1 VTLLSAHYIQID
13 GHQLATYANG
23 LEAVDG
29 IETIP
34 GRRIREQPA
43 AYVDGSYPSLT
54 TPSFFGPK
62 RQRLRIWVS
71 ATDVNGAVT
80 HTTGPAGHLQE
91 NLEALKR
98 ILGGKAISNHEVDW
112 IVPNITVVYSLHTTA
127 TAGTLTLSDG
137 VDTTLAIAF
146 DALAATVETRLETD
160 ITSITDVSVT
170 GTGTSGDPWIITFL
184 TPAFGIT
191 LTADG
196 ALLTPV
202 DSETLTQIQ
211 ATRTLRNEARIIL
224 PTSSAGSSRLIRRF
238 PITLDYPWP
247 FFRDITAGEKTLGP
261 FTGAQSFTPLGSAPL
276 ADATLI
282 CTAVGKIIHTQTGDE
297 VEITSLDGATE
308 ITIIQK
314 PPKSV
319 KKTAGGSGDARA
331 FYNSNRPWGLRFDA
345 GALAN
350 LTITGTWTIK
360 YFESEH

>member
-34 GRRIREQPA
+34 GRRIRDQAA
-43 AYVDGSYPSLT
+43 AYIDGAYPDLT
-54 TPSFFGPK
+54 TPSFFMPK

-71 ATDVNGAVT
+71 ATDANGAVT

-98 ILGGKAISNHEVDW
+98 ILGGQAISDHEVDW
-112 IVPNITVVYSLHTTA
+112 IVP
-127 TAGTLTLSDG
+127 
-137 VDTTLAIAF
+137 
-146 DALAATVETRLETD
+146 
-160 ITSITDVSVT
+160 
-170 GTGTSGDPWIITFL
+170 
-184 TPAFGIT
+184 TPT
-191 LTADG
+191 
-196 ALLTPV
+196 
-202 DSETLTQIQ
+202 
-211 ATRTLRNEARIIL
+211 ATRTLRNEARITL
-224 PTSSAGSSRLIRRF
+224 PTNSAGSSRLIRRF

-319 KKTAGGSGDARA
+319 TKTLGGSGDARA

-345 GALAN
+345 GVLAN

-360 YFESEH
+360 YFEAEH